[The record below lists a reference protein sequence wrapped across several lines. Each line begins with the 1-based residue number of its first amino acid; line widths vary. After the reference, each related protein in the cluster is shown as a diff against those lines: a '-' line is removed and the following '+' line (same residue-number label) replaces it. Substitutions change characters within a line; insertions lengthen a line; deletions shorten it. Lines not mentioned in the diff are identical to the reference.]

1 MRLFALRGGDVT
13 VERLEKLRIQQSIRD
28 SGSKSKKYIQTKL
41 NKAWKELR
49 QVQKKACLLREDH
62 LAKLAEYYAEKRRTD
77 EEIELRKL
85 IHIEQVQKT
94 SAKHKYFL
102 KPRHGMLRNLL
113 VHDFKEGV
121 ITPVLGCICF
131 VLMLACSLEG
141 YASNQQFNGLYLISV
156 AWGIF
161 TDYKELV
168 EADGWKNITS
178 EELINKRLLLCNT
191 THLAQSCNTP
201 FADGKIADEIG
212 LDGEKKA
219 TDEILAGNFEVDKII
234 DDDRFLTHPLL
245 KDAVKAF
252 IKALQTPTSKKTELP
267 LPPLPSIISTE
278 EYKAMFNHT
287 RESTS
292 SMPPIHY
299 GHFKAA
305 CESDPLLHVNLTF
318 MNVPFQYGYALTR
331 WRKTLHCMI

>member
-1 MRLFALRGGDVT
+1 MSKSGRFEWSPTLENAGRLVTYWKMRLFALRGGDVT

-41 NKAWKELR
+41 NMAWKELR

-77 EEIELRKL
+77 KETELRKL

-245 KDAVKAF
+245 MDAVKAF
-252 IKALQTPTSKKTELP
+252 IKALQTPT
-267 LPPLPSIISTE
+267 
-278 EYKAMFNHT
+278 
-287 RESTS
+287 
-292 SMPPIHY
+292 
-299 GHFKAA
+299 
-305 CESDPLLHVNLTF
+305 
-318 MNVPFQYGYALTR
+318 
-331 WRKTLHCMI
+331 